1 MQYQRS
7 GSKIIVRCDTGE
19 EILECLRQVCRQ
31 EKVTVASLTGIGA
44 VSKVVVG
51 FFAPEQK
58 KYQPKEIAEYMEIT
72 SLVGNVTSF
81 ENDVYLH
88 VHGTFS
94 NQDCQVMGGHLNEA
108 WVSCTAEVIVDVAEG
123 VVGRQFSETVGLNLM
138 VL

>member
-7 GSKIIVRCDTGE
+7 GSKIIVRCDPGE

-58 KYQPKEIAEYMEIT
+58 KYQPK
-72 SLVGNVTSF
+72 
-81 ENDVYLH
+81 
-88 VHGTFS
+88 
-94 NQDCQVMGGHLNEA
+94 
-108 WVSCTAEVIVDVAEG
+108 
-123 VVGRQFSETVGLNLM
+123 
-138 VL
+138 